1 MEYYNYII
9 GTGDMPNFDIDD
21 PNEKKF
27 NNLIS
32 KLLENDKYLFYNDP
46 QQQQRMGELYKNLTK
61 ADFLYTYLFIDEDK
75 IKLNEEEIKNFEDSM
90 SLHIH
95 INVLDEIRNIPNSE
109 KNDYIIKLM
118 RIQFI
123 REFVD
128 ADYKN
133 HEDILYGS
141 LDKIIIGLKN
151 DIKTFIQWNPVQEW
165 TREYEKYKKD
175 MAIEKNRQLDLDHV
189 EVKKPRISV

>member
-1 MEYYNYII
+1 MKMLLHYFILTMEYYNYII

-21 PNEKKF
+21 PNETKF

-46 QQQQRMGELYKNLTK
+46 QQQQRMGDLYKNLTK

-128 ADYKN
+128 AEYKN

-141 LDKIIIGLKN
+141 LDKIIIGLQN

-165 TREYEKYKKD
+165 TREYEKSLCK
-175 MAIEKNRQLDLDHV
+175 ICHR
-189 EVKKPRISV
+189 